1 MFDNIKEFFRTI
13 FRSRL
18 LVAATV
24 MVLLFSVLIFRMFQL
39 QIIKGAEYQ
48 DNYTLKIVRERTLNS
63 TRGNILDRNGEVLAY
78 NELAYSITIEDN
90 GSYDSNSERHK
101 LLNEEIADIITAL
114 EKNGDAI
121 INNFKIAISD
131 SGKYEFNVSGTS
143 LKRFLADVYGEVSYS
158 DLKYD
163 KKLGYNQA
171 QATAEQVMDYL
182 KNSRFYVSEDYPE
195 EMAYKITVVRYAMS
209 ENSYQKYIA
218 TTIASDVSEESVAYV
233 SENTSKLQGVEVID
247 DTIRKYNDAEY
258 FASIIGYTGKIST
271 EEYESL
277 SADNDNY
284 TLNDVVGKA
293 GIEQVMDASLQGTKG
308 YEKLYVDYLGK
319 AVEVLEREEP
329 SAGNDVYLSIDKNLQ
344 IAAYDLLEQEIA
356 GIVYSNIESSGSEM
370 NIPITDVYFALVNNN
385 VIDIEHFSDE
395 NATGNEKAVLQIF
408 SGRQQTVLSSV
419 TSELKGT
426 SPTAFG
432 SLGEEDQD
440 YFTYIINQLK
450 EKKILLQKSIDKTD
464 EVYQEWQSGT
474 ISAQEYLNHAIA
486 QNWIDITQFTIDEK
500 YSDSTEIYEAL
511 CDYIMDDIT
520 TDTGFS
526 KIIYESDLI

>member
-1 MFDNIKEFFRTI
+1 
-13 FRSRL
+13 
-18 LVAATV
+18 
-24 MVLLFSVLIFRMFQL
+24 MFQL

-90 GSYDSNSERHK
+90 GSYDSTKEKNK
-101 LLNEEIADIITAL
+101 LLNAEIADIITAL
-114 EKNGDAI
+114 EKNGDDI
-121 INNFKIAISD
+121 INNFKIT
-131 SGKYEFNVSGTS
+131 VSGSS
-143 LKRFLADVYGEVSYS
+143 LKRFLADVFGQASYS

-171 QATAEQVMDYL
+171 EATADQVMDYL
-182 KNSRFYVSEDYPE
+182 KVTRFGISEDYAE
-195 EMAYKITVVRYAMS
+195 DMAYKITVVRYAMS

-308 YEKLYVDYLGK
+308 YD
-319 AVEVLEREEP
+319 R
-329 SAGNDVYLSIDKNLQ
+329 
-344 IAAYDLLEQEIA
+344 LLHMI
-356 GIVYSNIESSGSEM
+356 
-370 NIPITDVYFALVNNN
+370 
-385 VIDIEHFSDE
+385 
-395 NATGNEKAVLQIF
+395 
-408 SGRQQTVLSSV
+408 
-419 TSELKGT
+419 
-426 SPTAFG
+426 
-432 SLGEEDQD
+432 
-440 YFTYIINQLK
+440 
-450 EKKILLQKSIDKTD
+450 
-464 EVYQEWQSGT
+464 
-474 ISAQEYLNHAIA
+474 
-486 QNWIDITQFTIDEK
+486 
-500 YSDSTEIYEAL
+500 
-511 CDYIMDDIT
+511 C
-520 TDTGFS
+520 
-526 KIIYESDLI
+526 